1 MEKGRIVDCAAPI
14 LITGS
19 SGFIGSRVVESLLA
33 LGFTNLRCFVRPSS
47 NVSSLEKIAK
57 SWGGKPVRLEII
69 EGNLLSPED
78 CEKAARD
85 VSVIYHLAAG
95 RGEKSYPN
103 SYMNSVVTTRNLLE
117 VVRKNEIFRRFVNVS
132 SFTVYSTEKIRR
144 GGVLTNP
151 ASWAAEGRG
160 RLLLREG
167 SPR

>member
-1 MEKGRIVDCAAPI
+1 MDFDSPI

-19 SGFIGSRVVESLLA
+19 NGFIGSRVVEVLLV
-33 LGFTNLRCFVRPSS
+33 LGFANLRCFVRPSS

-57 SWGGKPVRLEII
+57 SWGGKGVRLEII

-117 VVRKNEIFRRFVNVS
+117 VAAKNDRLRRFVNVS
-132 SFTVYSTEKIRR
+132 SFTVYSTRKIRR
-144 GGVLTNP
+144 GGVLDESCEMEKQP
-151 ASWAAEGRG
+151 EAQGGS
-160 RLLLREG
+160 LLLREG
-167 SPR
+167 QPG